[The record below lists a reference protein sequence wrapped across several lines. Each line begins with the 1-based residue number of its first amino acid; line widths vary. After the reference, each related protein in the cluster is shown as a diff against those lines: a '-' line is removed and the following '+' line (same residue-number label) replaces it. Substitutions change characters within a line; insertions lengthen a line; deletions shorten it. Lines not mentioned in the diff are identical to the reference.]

1 MTKCTFCNK
10 TREWAKKWARV
21 AVERAASAVAAK
33 PKRSGVDDER

>member
-21 AVERAASAVAAK
+21 AMERAASAMAAK
-33 PKRSGVDDER
+33 PKLPGASDD

>member
-21 AVERAASAVAAK
+21 AVERAASVMASN
-33 PKRSGVDDER
+33 PKRPEVRDD

>member
-21 AVERAASAVAAK
+21 AVERAASIMASN
-33 PKRSGVDDER
+33 PKRPEVRDD

>member
-21 AVERAASAVAAK
+21 AMERAASAVTTK
-33 PKRSGVDDER
+33 PKRPGVSDD

>member
-21 AVERAASAVAAK
+21 AVERAASAMAGN
-33 PKRSGVDDER
+33 PKRPEVRDD

>member
-21 AVERAASAVAAK
+21 AVERAASAMAAK
-33 PKRSGVDDER
+33 SKRPGASDD

>member
-21 AVERAASAVAAK
+21 AVERAASAVATK
-33 PKRSGVDDER
+33 PKRPGANDD

>member
-21 AVERAASAVAAK
+21 AVERAASAMTAK
-33 PKRSGVDDER
+33 PKRPGASDD